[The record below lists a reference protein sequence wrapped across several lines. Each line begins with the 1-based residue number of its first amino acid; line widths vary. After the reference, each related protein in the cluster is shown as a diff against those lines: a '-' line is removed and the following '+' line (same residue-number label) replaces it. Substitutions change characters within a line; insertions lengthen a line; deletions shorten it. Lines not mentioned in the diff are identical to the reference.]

1 MADNALVRHMKQE
14 QRTAFRATIWAAQL
28 PVIRN
33 ERGQA
38 IHALKKVA
46 MVLASHAD
54 GETGEG
60 AYPGLQRI
68 ADEAWLAS
76 KKEAADTL
84 HLGKELGLWTEDEE
98 ESKWGTSIWHL
109 NIDDVELVTRLEAD
123 EIRNQERKRQIN
135 ADKQARHRARV
146 KGEEEPA
153 PRNPVARVTPTRPV
167 LVVQEAPDA
176 PKPKPNFGRGIP
188 KQLPPEPEEVVP
200 SLAEQLIAYVMPK
213 LNPQPT
219 DIKHARTTL
228 MKFADRWPRCLDMAA
243 IAVQVAQERPD
254 DTLEIGCFEEA
265 HDPNFAIPLNR
276 HIEKQETDP
285 AA

>member
-1 MADNALVRHMKQE
+1 MADNALARHIKQG
-14 QRTAFRATIWAAQL
+14 QRSSFRATVWAAQL

-60 AYPGLQRI
+60 AFPGLQRI

-84 HLGKELGLWTEDEE
+84 HLGKELGLWTEDEA
-98 ESKWGTSIWHL
+98 ESQWGTAIWHL

-135 ADKQARHRARV
+135 ADKQARHRARA

-153 PRNPVARVTPTRPV
+153 PRNPVDRVTPTRPV
-167 LVVQEAPDA
+167 VVVQEAPDA
-176 PKPKPNFGRGIP
+176 PKTKPNFAQGVP
-188 KQLPPEPEEVVP
+188 KQIQPEPQEVVP
-200 SLAEQLIAYVMPK
+200 DLAEQLIAYVLPK
-213 LNPQPT
+213 LDPKPT
-219 DIKHARTTL
+219 DLKHARTVL
-228 MKFADRWPRCLDMAA
+228 MKFASRWPRCLDMTA
-243 IAVQVAQERPD
+243 IAVRVAQGRPD
-254 DTLEIGCFEEA
+254 ETLEIGCFEEA
-265 HDPNFAIPLNR
+265 HDPNFAIPLNT
-276 HIEKQETDP
+276 HIEKAEQ